1 MLALETFSL
10 NWKYAKSWHFL
21 KLSLTEDLKSSKEY
35 AF

>member
-1 MLALETFSL
+1 MLVLETFSL

>member
-10 NWKYAKSWHFL
+10 NWKYAKSLHFV

-35 AF
+35 DF